1 MSTADLGLEADHS
14 HPSSAE
20 VKNAWGYTSTPPYVV
35 MVQYLVK
42 HRDNFTIPIIRNYL
56 SLILQY
62 KILAVF
68 SFLVS
73 LFILFEKLR
82 RRSIY

>member
-1 MSTADLGLEADHS
+1 
-14 HPSSAE
+14 
-20 VKNAWGYTSTPPYVV
+20 